1 VSASRLSLLVIA
13 FTLLTAVIG
22 GWAGVN
28 YGLRHVH
35 PPPQLDD
42 LVHTQLKLSRAQ
54 NDKLTV
60 LENAF
65 AARRLKYETEIRAAN
80 RDIAAAI
87 TVRHQYDAG
96 TQEAVE
102 RLNSAMMGLQRA
114 TVEHVIAMRALL
126 SRDQVSQFDSIV
138 NQALVVAPP

>member
-1 VSASRLSLLVIA
+1 MSASRYSVLVIA
-13 FTLLTAVIG
+13 GTLLTAVIG

-28 YGLRHVH
+28 YGLRHVR

-42 LVHTQLKLSRAQ
+42 LLHTRLHLSRAQ
-54 NDKLTV
+54 NEKLIA

-65 AARRLKYETEIRAAN
+65 AAQRSLYDTQMRAAN

-96 TQEAVE
+96 THEAVE
-102 RLNSAMMGLQRA
+102 RLNNAMMELQRA

-126 SRDQVSQFDSIV
+126 STDQVSQFDSIV

>member
-1 VSASRLSLLVIA
+1 MSASRLSILVIA

-28 YGLRHVH
+28 YGLRQVR
-35 PPPQLDD
+35 PTPQLDD
-42 LVHTQLKLSRAQ
+42 LVHTQLHLSGAQ
-54 NDKLTV
+54 NEQLIT

-65 AARRLKYETEIRAAN
+65 AVQRSRYETEIRAAN

-87 TVRHQYDAG
+87 TGRHQYDGG
-96 TQEAVE
+96 TREAIE
-102 RLNSAMMGLQRA
+102 RLNNGMMGLQRA

-126 SRDQVSQFDSIV
+126 SSDQVSQFDSIV